1 MYASAGWE
9 VNECLH
15 PRLTDVNWQAIDN
28 NPPLREAEDT
38 LRHPRRSKSRRT
50 SGSSSPAGGRRAP
63 QFGRQARGPVRGGGP
78 TRTLVGVVSANRAGF
93 GFVRSDDLVE
103 SVFLPP
109 REMAGLMHGDQVRIT
124 ATQGG
129 DGRWSGQVVEV
140 LARGVGAFL
149 GTVDIRGRAASVQSA
164 DRRLNLF
171 CHVAAEHLNGAGQG
185 SWVIARIL
193 KYPQDGGPG
202 VARVERL
209 LDPEKP
215 VTLATEAAIAK
226 LSLPRDFSAEALAD
240 AAQHGTVV
248 DPAEA
253 ARRVDLRE
261 LPLVTI
267 DGEDARDFDDA
278 VFAEPNERGFRLIV
292 AIADVSYYVR
302 EGTALDAEA
311 RERGTSVY
319 FPKRVVPML
328 PAALSDELCS
338 LKPGVDRLCL
348 VADMQ
353 VSRNGQLQDA
363 RFYPGVMRSHARL
376 TYSLAHAALFKGEP
390 AARAQVGPLCE
401 KLLPLV
407 DVYRLLLKARQRR
420 GALDFDA
427 PEPRFILS
435 EAEQVRGIDLPLR
448 NDAHRLIEE
457 CMVLANVATA
467 RELANRHRPTLYR
480 VHAEP
485 DATKLDILVKT
496 LGSLGIGVDLPEEIT
511 TRDLQKIAPRI
522 RDTALKPFIE
532 TLVVR
537 SLMQATYQPENIG
550 HFGLA
555 LTHYAHFT
563 SPIRRYPDLVV
574 HRTIRAMLAGGDA
587 AGRAYETSQLE
598 VLGQHL
604 TLCEKRA
611 DEADRYVDAYLKCVY
626 LRDRIG
632 QTFDAVI
639 TTVVDFGCFVQII
652 EAAADG
658 LLHLDNLRD
667 DEYVK
672 DDGQHA
678 WVGTRSGRRLQLG
691 THVRVIVTAV
701 NPVEGLIDLDLV
713 ADATTA
719 TQSRGGGRRE
729 RQR

>member
-1 MYASAGWE
+1 
-9 VNECLH
+9 
-15 PRLTDVNWQAIDN
+15 
-28 NPPLREAEDT
+28 
-38 LRHPRRSKSRRT
+38 
-50 SGSSSPAGGRRAP
+50 
-63 QFGRQARGPVRGGGP
+63 
-78 TRTLVGVVSANRAGF
+78 VVAANRAGF
-93 GFVRSDDLVE
+93 GFVRSEELAE
-103 SVFLPP
+103 SIFLPP
-109 REMAGLMHGDQVRIT
+109 KEMAGVMHGDQVRVS
-124 ATQGG
+124 ATQAG
-129 DGRWSGQVVEV
+129 DGRWSGELIEVV
-140 LARGVGAFL
+140 ARGVGAFL
-149 GTVDIRGRAASVQSA
+149 ATVDIRGRSASVQSA
-164 DRRLNLF
+164 DRRLNLY
-171 CHVAAEHLNGAGQG
+171 CTVAAEHLNGARQG
-185 SWVIARIL
+185 SWVIARVV
-193 KYPQDGGPG
+193 KYPQAGGAG

-226 LSLPRDFSAEALAD
+226 LSLPRDFSAEAVAD
-240 AAQHGTVV
+240 AQRYGASV

-253 ARRVDLRE
+253 ARRVDLRS

-278 VFAEPNERGFRLIV
+278 VYAEPAADGFRLVV
-292 AIADVSYYVR
+292 AIADVSHYVR
-302 EGTALDAEA
+302 EGTQLDTEA

-319 FPKRVVPML
+319 FPRRVVPML
-328 PAALSDELCS
+328 PAVLSDELCS
-338 LKPGVDRLCL
+338 LKPDVDRLCL

-353 VSRNGQLQDA
+353 VSRAGQLTSA
-363 RFYPGVMRSHARL
+363 RFYPAVMRSHARL
-376 TYSLAHAALFKGEP
+376 TYGLAHAALFEGRPE
-390 AARAQVGPLCE
+390 ARATIGALCE

-407 DVYRLLLKARQRR
+407 EVYRLLFKARQRR

-427 PEPRFILS
+427 PEPKFVFND
-435 EAEQVRGIDLPLR
+435 AEQIEAIDLPLR

-467 RELANRHRPTLYR
+467 RELGGRHRPTLYR

-485 DATKLDILVKT
+485 DARKLETLVKT
-496 LGSLGIGVDLPEEIT
+496 LRALGVGVELPAEIT

-522 RDTALKPFIE
+522 SDPALKPFIE

-537 SLMQATYQPENIG
+537 AMMQAAYTPANIG

-574 HRTIRAMLAGGDA
+574 HRTIKAMLSANDA
-587 AGRAYETSQLE
+587 AGRAYETPPLE
-598 VLGQHL
+598 LLGQHL
-604 TLCEKRA
+604 SLCEKRA
-611 DEADRYVDAYLKCVY
+611 DEADRYVEAYLKCIY

-639 TTVVDFGCFVQII
+639 TSVVDFGCFVQIV

-672 DDGQHA
+672 DDGLHA
-678 WVGTRSGRRLQLG
+678 WVGLHSKRRLQLG

-713 ADATTA
+713 PEIQPPAKAP
-719 TQSRGGGRRE
+719 RKGKPR
-729 RQR
+729 

>member
-1 MYASAGWE
+1 MYAAAGAE
-9 VNECLH
+9 VNERRPGARRFAKLPH
-15 PRLTDVNWQAIDN
+15 
-28 NPPLREAEDT
+28 PLRFMPDGRVEAI
-38 LRHPRRSKSRRT
+38 LRHPRRDKSRPH
-50 SGSSSPAGGRRAP
+50 GGGGKHPAGGRRAP
-63 QFGRQARGPVRGGGP
+63 QFGRQARGSARVRGGGA

-93 GFVRSDDLVE
+93 GFLRSDDLAE

-109 REMAGLMHGDQVRIT
+109 KEMAGVMHGDQVRVT
-124 ATQGG
+124 ATQGA
-129 DGRWSGQVVEV
+129 DGRWSGQVIEV

-149 GTVDIRGRAASVQSA
+149 GTVDLRGRSASVTSA
-164 DRRLNLF
+164 DRRLNLY
-171 CHVAAEHLNGAGQG
+171 CTVPPEQLNGARQG
-185 SWVIARIL
+185 SWVIARVVR
-193 KYPQDGGPG
+193 YPQQGGIG

-226 LSLPRDFSAEALAD
+226 FSLPVEFSSAALAD
-240 AAQHGTVV
+240 AARHGTEV
-248 DPAEA
+248 DPAEV
-253 ARRVDLRE
+253 ARRVDLRH

-278 VFAEPNERGFRLIV
+278 VYAEPNGRGLRLVV
-292 AIADVSYYVR
+292 AIADVSWYVR
-302 EGTALDAEA
+302 EGTVLDAEA

-319 FPKRVVPML
+319 FPRRVVPML
-328 PAALSDELCS
+328 PPALSDELCS

-353 VSRNGQLQDA
+353 VSRNGRLEGS
-363 RFYPGVMRSHARL
+363 RFYPAVMRSHARL
-376 TYSLAHAALFKGEP
+376 TYSLAYAALFKGEP
-390 AARAQVGPLCE
+390 DARAQIGPLCE
-401 KLLPLV
+401 RLLPLV
-407 DVYRLLLKARQRR
+407 DVYRVLYRARTRR

-427 PEPRFILS
+427 PEPRFVLN
-435 EAEQVRGIDLPLR
+435 EAEQLEGIELPRR

-457 CMVLANVATA
+457 CMVLANVAAA
-467 RELANRHRPTLYR
+467 RELAARHRPTLYR

-485 DATKLDILVKT
+485 DAKKLELLVET
-496 LGSLGIGVDLPEEIT
+496 LAALGIGVTLPEQIT
-511 TRDLQKIAPRI
+511 TRDLQKISPRI
-522 RDTALKPFIE
+522 RDPALKPFIE

-537 SLMQATYQPENIG
+537 SLMQAAYQPENIG

-574 HRTIRAMLAGGDA
+574 HRSIRAMLDA
-587 AGRAYETSQLE
+587 RDPAGRSYDTAQLQ

-604 TLCEKRA
+604 SLCEKRA

-632 QTFDAVI
+632 QTFEAVI
-639 TTVVDFGCFVQII
+639 TAVVDFGCFVQIV

-658 LLHLDNLRD
+658 LLHIDNLRD
-667 DEYVK
+667 DEYLK
-672 DDGQHA
+672 DDAQHA
-678 WVGTRSGRRLQLG
+678 WIGQHTGRRLQVG
-691 THVRVIVTAV
+691 QHVRVIVTAV

-713 ADATTA
+713 PEVEPAD
-719 TQSRGGGRRE
+719 GRR
-729 RQR
+729 RKSRR

>member
-1 MYASAGWE
+1 M
-9 VNECLH
+9 
-15 PRLTDVNWQAIDN
+15 
-28 NPPLREAEDT
+28 
-38 LRHPRRSKSRRT
+38 
-50 SGSSSPAGGRRAP
+50 
-63 QFGRQARGPVRGGGP
+63 
-78 TRTLVGVVSANRAGF
+78 GVVSANRAGF

-124 ATQGG
+124 ATQGS
-129 DGRWSGQVVEV
+129 DGRWSGQVIEV
-140 LARGVGAFL
+140 MARGVGAFL
-149 GTVDIRGRAASVQSA
+149 GTVDIRGREASVTSA
-164 DRRLNLF
+164 DRRLNLY
-171 CHVAAEHLNGAGQG
+171 CHVPVEHLNGARQG
-185 SWVIARIL
+185 SWVIARIV
-193 KYPQDGGPG
+193 KYPQEGGAG
-202 VARVERL
+202 VARIERL

-240 AAQHGTVV
+240 AAAHGTEV

-253 ARRVDLRE
+253 ARRVDLRP

-278 VFAEPNERGFRLIV
+278 VYAEANDRGFRVIV
-292 AIADVSYYVR
+292 AIADVSFYVR

-319 FPKRVVPML
+319 FPRRVVPML

-353 VSRNGQLQDA
+353 VSRNGQLQGA
-363 RFYPGVMRSHARL
+363 RMYPGVMRSHARL
-376 TYSLAHAALFKGEP
+376 TYSQAHAALFLGEP
-390 AARAQVGPLCE
+390 AARAQIGPLVE

-407 DVYRLLLKARQRR
+407 DVYRVLLKARQRR

-427 PEPRFILS
+427 PEPRFRLND
-435 EAEQVRGIDLPLR
+435 AEQVLGIDMPLR

-467 RELANRHRPTLYR
+467 RELAGRGRPTLYR

-485 DATKLDILVKT
+485 DEKKLDVLVQT
-496 LGSLGIGVDLPEEIT
+496 LAAVGVGVELPEEIT

-522 RDTALKPFIE
+522 SDLALKPFIE

-555 LTHYAHFT
+555 LKHYAHFT
-563 SPIRRYPDLVV
+563 SPIRRYPDLIV
-574 HRTIRAMLAGGDA
+574 HRTIRAMLSADDR
-587 AGRAYETSQLE
+587 AGRAYDTPQLE

-611 DEADRYVDAYLKCVY
+611 DEADRYVDAYLKCIY

-632 QTFDAVI
+632 QTFEAVI
-639 TTVVDFGCFVQII
+639 TTVVDFGCFVQIV

-672 DDGQHA
+672 DDGAHA

-713 ADATTA
+713 PEA
-719 TQSRGGGRRE
+719 QSARARRDRHERRE
-729 RQR
+729 RGK